1 MRLLRIHDAE
11 KGQDLPLAYLH
22 RDRMGRTLCNGA
34 LREIRLLPPGTR
46 AERREGSLCLTLA
59 PFPTP
64 NPGDFLALGGGQ
76 CLLRLFQDAANP
88 DRVELKNP
96 GFASVSVEA
105 ELWPCIRAGVL
116 TISDKGSRGE
126 RVDTAGPALAELV
139 EAQGAEVCHR
149 AVVPDEPEE
158 IRRTLVRWCD
168 EEKLHL
174 VLCTGGTGL
183 SPRDRTPETLT
194 ELADRVVPGFGETMR
209 LRTLAHTPRAF
220 LSRGLAVTRERTLL
234 IAFPGSERGAR
245 QCFEAILPG
254 LRHGVETLAGIATE
268 CGAPHRS

>member
-1 MRLLRIHDAE
+1 MNSLGGGGVQRRSVSRLEPGMCLAVDVLRNDGVLLLKA
-11 KGQDLPLAYLH
+11 GVPLSEQQIQSLDGVVHAVYV
-22 RDRMGRTLCNGA
+22 
-34 LREIRLLPPGTR
+34 
-46 AERREGSLCLTLA
+46 RREG
-59 PFPTP
+59 F
-64 NPGDFLALGGGQ
+64 D
-76 CLLRLFQDAANP
+76 D
-88 DRVELKNP
+88 
-96 GFASVSVEA
+96 
-105 ELWPCIRAGVL
+105 VL
-116 TISDKGSRGE
+116 S
-126 RVDTAGPALAELV
+126 
-139 EAQGAEVCHR
+139 R